1 MVHPTDAKESSI
13 HHASI
18 ASTSAP
24 DSSIESLAIGKRDG
38 GPAPIL
44 APPKKPTKRSPQHRG
59 SDSYSTNKPSYGALT
74 EEIIIKGDLTSASFI
89 PI

>member
-44 APPKKPTKRSPQHRG
+44 APQKNLPNVHL
-59 SDSYSTNKPSYGALT
+59 STEGR
-74 EEIIIKGDLTSASFI
+74 IRIRLTSPPTERSQKKS
-89 PI
+89 